1 MRISR
6 TPPIQTGALLAIV
19 MAVVS
24 GVLSTEVGANG
35 DDKTAG
41 MSSFSDIQALE
52 ARRPSLERAYGPDP
66 LQTTLLFEAV
76 GSLKR
81 QVALIHGGCWSNQYA
96 RAHIAP
102 LASALA
108 GAGFNVWVPEYR
120 RVGDTGGGWPGTYRD
135 VAAAINYIAGH
146 SGEPPIA
153 VGHSAGGH
161 LALLAA
167 ADPDVAL
174 AGVIGLA
181 AITNLSIYSH
191 QEGSCPAMTQ
201 ELMGTTYAD
210 SPEQYHAASVMG
222 PDITVPAHL
231 IRGSLDR
238 IVGADQLAGFAP
250 HQILQI
256 PDAGHFDLIHPEH
269 RAFNVLVDLL
279 VSVNP

>member
-1 MRISR
+1 MKINR
-6 TPPIQTGALLAIV
+6 TQKFQSGALLTIFI
-19 MAVVS
+19 AVAS
-24 GVLSTEVGANG
+24 GVLSRGVGA
-35 DDKTAG
+35 DSDEKTSSVA
-41 MSSFSDIQALE
+41 SFSDILALE
-52 ARRPSLERAYGPDP
+52 ARRPSLEEAYGSDP
-66 LQTTLLFEAV
+66 LQTTLLFGAV
-76 GSLKR
+76 GSRKR
-81 QVALIHGGCWSNQYA
+81 QVVLIHGGCWSNQYA
-96 RAHIAP
+96 RGHIAP

-108 GAGFNVWVPEYR
+108 DAGFNVWVPEYR

-135 VAAAINYIAGH
+135 VAAAINHITRH

-181 AITNLSIYSH
+181 AIANLSLYSQ
-191 QEGSCPAMTQ
+191 QEGTCPAMTLQ
-201 ELMGTTYAD
+201 LMGTTYAD

-238 IVGADQLAGFAP
+238 IVGEDQLAGFAP
-250 HQILQI
+250 HQIVQI
-256 PDAGHFDLIHPEH
+256 PGAGHFDLIHPEH
-269 RAFNVLVDLL
+269 SAFDLLVDLL
-279 VSVNP
+279 ASTNP

>member
-1 MRISR
+1 MTIKQLLHAQPGPLR
-6 TPPIQTGALLAIV
+6 TAVLALLIGC
-19 MAVVS
+19 VS
-24 GVLSTEVGANG
+24 PGIRASGGEP
-35 DDKTAG
+35 TAG
-41 MSSFSDIQALE
+41 VATFSDILALE
-52 ARRPSLERAYGPDP
+52 ARSPSAEEAYGPDL
-66 LQTTLLFEAV
+66 LQTTLLFGAV
-76 GSLKR
+76 GSRKR
-81 QVALIHGGCWSNQYA
+81 QVVLIHGGCWSNQYA
-96 RAHIAP
+96 RGHIAP

-108 GAGFNVWVPEYR
+108 DAGFNVWVPEYR

-135 VAAAINYIAGH
+135 VAAAINHITRH

-181 AITNLSIYSH
+181 AIANLSLYSQ
-191 QEGSCPAMTQ
+191 QEGTCPAMTLQ
-201 ELMGTTYAD
+201 LMGTTYAD

-238 IVGADQLAGFAP
+238 IVGEDQLAGFAP
-250 HQILQI
+250 HQIVQI
-256 PDAGHFDLIHPEH
+256 PGAGHFDLIHPEH
-269 RAFNVLVDLL
+269 SAFDLLVDLL
-279 VSVNP
+279 ASTNP

>member
-1 MRISR
+1 MRMNR

-120 RVGDTGGGWPGTYRD
+120 RVGDTGGGWPGT
-135 VAAAINYIAGH
+135 
-146 SGEPPIA
+146 
-153 VGHSAGGH
+153 
-161 LALLAA
+161 
-167 ADPDVAL
+167 
-174 AGVIGLA
+174 
-181 AITNLSIYSH
+181 
-191 QEGSCPAMTQ
+191 
-201 ELMGTTYAD
+201 
-210 SPEQYHAASVMG
+210 
-222 PDITVPAHL
+222 
-231 IRGSLDR
+231 
-238 IVGADQLAGFAP
+238 
-250 HQILQI
+250 
-256 PDAGHFDLIHPEH
+256 
-269 RAFNVLVDLL
+269 
-279 VSVNP
+279 

>member
-76 GSLKR
+76 RSLKR
-81 QVALIHGGCWSNQYA
+81 QVVLIHGGCWSNEYA

-120 RVGDTGGGWPGTYRD
+120 RVGDTGGGWPGTYLD
-135 VAAAINYIAGH
+135 VAAAINYIAGQ

-181 AITNLSIYSH
+181 AITNLGIYSH
-191 QEGSCPAMTQ
+191 QEGSCPAMAQ

-222 PDITVPAHL
+222 PDIKVPAHL

-250 HQILQI
+250 HQTVQI